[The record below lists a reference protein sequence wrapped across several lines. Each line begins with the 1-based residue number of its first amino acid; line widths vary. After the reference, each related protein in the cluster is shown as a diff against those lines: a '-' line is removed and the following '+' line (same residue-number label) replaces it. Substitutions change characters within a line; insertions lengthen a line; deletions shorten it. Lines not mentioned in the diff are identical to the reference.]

1 MGGVYTVYKSKSR
14 TKRDN
19 LYENE
24 MFLNHVVEDLNGKI
38 AEAKKRLADL
48 ESAKLTFKRNA
59 EKGAPIPGES
69 ARQHSV

>member
-1 MGGVYTVYKSKSR
+1 
-14 TKRDN
+14 
-19 LYENE
+19 
-24 MFLNHVVEDLNGKI
+24 MFWNHVVEDLNGKI